1 VITISDLEAADTA
14 LCEFEDARRAP
25 CITAASWGL
34 SLLKNFDRQ
43 GGFVSSVPIPSGA
56 SLADPPNYDAPLIGL
71 TARPVGPRPADVSD
85 RPAEAFPPDVSEPAG
100 GILCVWCLIERAYQT
115 KGQGSAP
122 RTPRGGFVRTGSC
135 ARHSEPATLSRE
147 VVTVS
152 PTVRRASAPAAERAP
167 DGAPNPNAGVLPA
180 FPRGRWS

>member
-1 VITISDLEAADTA
+1 VITELDAADLA

-25 CITAASWGL
+25 CITASAWGETDL
-34 SLLKNFDRQ
+34 VRVPR
-43 GGFVSSVPIPSGA
+43 GGIEPHKLVERGA
-56 SLADPPNYDAPLIGL
+56 
-71 TARPVGPRPADVSD
+71 TPRPATNF
-85 RPAEAFPPDVSEPAG
+85 PADVSEPAVG
-100 GILCVWCLIERAYQT
+100 VLCVWCLIERAYQA
-115 KGQGSAP
+115 KGHGPAP

-167 DGAPNPNAGVLPA
+167 DGTPNPNASVLPA